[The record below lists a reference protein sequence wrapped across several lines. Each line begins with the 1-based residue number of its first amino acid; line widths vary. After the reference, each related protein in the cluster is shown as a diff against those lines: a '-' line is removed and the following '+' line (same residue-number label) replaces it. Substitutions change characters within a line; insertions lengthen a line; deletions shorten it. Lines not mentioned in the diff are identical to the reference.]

1 MTERPARVRIL
12 GRSKMVDVNS
22 AAFIAVTGNGVTVSE
37 DLARR
42 FLVTVIDA
50 GCEEPEAR
58 PFPPGFLE
66 QIKRR
71 RVDLLT
77 AALTIWRWGRQNEAT
92 LSRGRPLGSFE
103 DWAAWVRDPLL
114 TLGCC
119 DPVTR
124 ISQVKAQDPQR
135 RQVVELFTV
144 WLANHANKSVKISEL
159 HQEVK
164 AVADPQLRGRQYLE
178 SKIHSLVG
186 TRAVGLVLT
195 RQEAVGYGARRL
207 SLWSMRMRPRSS
219 VRRVQSA
226 LSGRAA

>member
-1 MTERPARVRIL
+1 
-12 GRSKMVDVNS
+12 MVDVNS

-119 DPVTR
+119 DPVDTYGTGTPGPAWWTIANDR
-124 ISQVKAQDPQR
+124 TTPVVPRVFFPKEVFPQCAHALR
-135 RQVVELFTV
+135 R
-144 WLANHANKSVKISEL
+144 
-159 HQEVK
+159 
-164 AVADPQLRGRQYLE
+164 
-178 SKIHSLVG
+178 SK
-186 TRAVGLVLT
+186 
-195 RQEAVGYGARRL
+195 
-207 SLWSMRMRPRSS
+207 
-219 VRRVQSA
+219 
-226 LSGRAA
+226 